1 MRGST
6 PLLHQHIDAYLCI
19 SSAFDA
25 GQVDAGQ
32 VDAARSSV
40 GGDRSNHFL
49 CLKWLLQVADSFRMH
64 DSMAVSAGSAP
75 CRTHNTHLVHEDVE
89 VAHCGRIARRTSG
102 KGVRLA

>member
-1 MRGST
+1 
-6 PLLHQHIDAYLCI
+6 
-19 SSAFDA
+19 
-25 GQVDAGQ
+25 
-32 VDAARSSV
+32 
-40 GGDRSNHFL
+40 
-49 CLKWLLQVADSFRMH
+49 MH